1 MKTKILIYVFLIS
14 AILFPQTKYLI
25 YFKDKGIPLSKA
37 LAQNT
42 AVYQSV
48 INSLSA
54 KCIQRREKVMGKN
67 IITYEDVPIKE
78 DYIKAIENQGIK
90 IQNKLNWFN
99 AVSAYLTAPELNIIS
114 SFPFVQKIEQ
124 VKELNIA
131 NPNSLEKI
139 FPEQIK
145 DISAD
150 TLYGQSFQEFN
161 LSDIPQV
168 HAKGITGK
176 GVIIGILDDGF
187 KWREHESLVNQN
199 VLSEY
204 NYVFH
209 VTSTEPQPGDIIESG
224 DHGTYVF
231 SLIGGYKPGKIIGVA
246 YNAQFILAKTEDD
259 RSESHI
265 EEDNYAAA
273 LEWMEGLGVDI
284 TTSSLGY
291 SIFDDTTYS
300 YSYKDM
306 DGKTTICAKAVE
318 LAFQRGV
325 ITVSAAGNDGDNSW
339 YYIETPGDGTHI
351 LTIGAVDS
359 NNNLASFSSRGPTY
373 DGRIKPDVV
382 AMGLN
387 NYGADVASGFSS
399 YGIGSGTSYA
409 TPISAG
415 VAALLLSAYPK
426 LTNIQVRNIIRETAG
441 NASNPNNN
449 IGFGLISAEKSI
461 GYPIFYF
468 DSVSNRFI
476 LNKIFFSN
484 NGIKSNSAIL
494 HYALN
499 FSTFN
504 SANLT
509 YDDTLKYSYQFPQIS
524 SGDSIQFYFTYND
537 SLNNSFREP
546 SAGDFSYNLSNG
558 NVNIINDTIS
568 NTVPKYTLG
577 NSYPNPFYPFSS
589 SGQSAKIPFYS
600 SSVKPAKL
608 TIYNSLGQIV
618 RILFNGNAS
627 QGNTIVSWNGKSMSG
642 KFCSSGVY
650 FYVLTLGSQ
659 SFSNKLVLLK

>member
-1 MKTKILIYVFLIS
+1 MKTKILFYFFLIT
-14 AILFPQTKYLI
+14 AVLFPQTKYFI
-25 YFKDKGIPLSKA
+25 YFKDKGIPFSKT
-37 LAQNT
+37 LAKSSATYQ
-42 AVYQSV
+42 AVL
-48 INSLSA
+48 NSLSSR
-54 KCIQRREKVMGKN
+54 CIQRREKVMGEN

-78 DYIKAIENQGIK
+78 DYITAIENQGIK

-99 AVSAYLTAPELNIIS
+99 AVSAYLTASELSKIS
-114 SFPFVQKIEQ
+114 SLPFVQKIEK
-124 VKELNIA
+124 VKELDLA

-139 FPEQIK
+139 YPEQNK
-145 DISAD
+145 EISAD

-199 VLSEY
+199 VLDEY

-209 VTSTEPQPGDIIESG
+209 VTSTEPQPGDIPSSG

-231 SLIGGYKPGKIIGVA
+231 SLIGGYKPGKIVGTA
-246 YNAQFILAKTEDD
+246 YNAKFILAKTEDD

-359 NNNLASFSSRGPTY
+359 NNSLASFSSRGPTY
-373 DGRIKPDVV
+373 DGRIKPDIV
-382 AMGLN
+382 AMGEY
-387 NYGADVASGFSS
+387 NYGADVSSGFSS
-399 YGIGSGTSYA
+399 YGIGSGTSFA
-409 TPISAG
+409 TPIAAG
-415 VAALLLSAYPK
+415 VAALLLSAYPN
-426 LTNIQVRNIIRETAG
+426 LTNIQVRDILRENAG
-441 NASNPNNN
+441 NASNPNND
-449 IGFGLISAEKSI
+449 IGYGLISAEKSI
-461 GYPIFYF
+461 AYPNFYL
-468 DSVSNRFI
+468 DSASNRFI

-484 NGIKSNSAIL
+484 QGVKTNSAIL

-504 SANLT
+504 SVNLN
-509 YDDTLKYSYQFPQIS
+509 YDDSLKYSYKFPQIS
-524 SGDSIQFYFTYND
+524 SGDSIQFYFSYID
-537 SLNNSFREP
+537 SLNNLFREP
-546 SAGDFSYNLSNG
+546 TTGEFSFSLGNG
-558 NVNIINDTIS
+558 MVNIINNIITNSSSQTI
-568 NTVPKYTLG
+568 LG
-577 NSYPNPFYPFSS
+577 NSFPNPFYPISS
-589 SGQSAKIPFYS
+589 SGNTVKIPFYS
-600 SSVKPAKL
+600 NSVKLARL

-618 RILFNGNAS
+618 KILFNGNS
-627 QGNTIVSWNGKSMSG
+627 LQGNTTVPWDGKSASG
-642 KFCSSGVY
+642 KYCSSGVY
-650 FYVLTLGSQ
+650 FYVLTLGSK
-659 SFSNKLVLLK
+659 SYFNKLVLLK

>member
-1 MKTKILIYVFLIS
+1 M
-14 AILFPQTKYLI
+14 
-25 YFKDKGIPLSKA
+25 G
-37 LAQNT
+37 
-42 AVYQSV
+42 
-48 INSLSA
+48 NS
-54 KCIQRREKVMGKN
+54 

-78 DYIKAIENQGIK
+78 DYISAIENQGIK

-99 AVSAYLTAPELNIIS
+99 AVSAYLTSPELSIIS
-114 SFPFVQKIEQ
+114 SFPFVQKIVP

-139 FPEQIK
+139 FPDKIK

-168 HAKGITGK
+168 HAMGITGK

-187 KWREHESLVNQN
+187 KWREHESLVNQY
-199 VLSEY
+199 VLEEY

-209 VTSTEPQPGDIIESG
+209 VTSTEPQPGDIPESG

-231 SLIGGYKPGKIIGVA
+231 SLIGGYKPGKIVGVA
-246 YNAQFILAKTEDD
+246 YNAKFILAKTEDD

-273 LEWMEGLGVDI
+273 LEWMESLGVDI

-359 NNNLASFSSRGPTY
+359 YNNLASFSSRGPTY
-373 DGRIKPDVV
+373 DGRIKPDIV
-382 AMGLN
+382 AMGES

-409 TPISAG
+409 TPIAAG

-426 LTNIQVRNIIRETAG
+426 LTNIQVRNILRETAG
-441 NASNPNNN
+441 NAASPNNN
-449 IGFGLISAEKSI
+449 IGYGLVSAEKSI
-461 GYPIFYF
+461 DYPIFYF
-468 DSVSNRFI
+468 DSVSNRFTI
-476 LNKIFFSN
+476 NKIFFSN
-484 NGIKSNSAIL
+484 YGIKSNSAFL
-494 HYALN
+494 HYAVN

-504 SANLT
+504 SENLT
-509 YDDTLKYSYQFPQIS
+509 YDDTLKYFYQFPQIS
-524 SGDSIQFYFTYND
+524 SGDSIQFYFTYTD
-537 SLNNSFREP
+537 SLNNSYREP
-546 SAGDFSYNLSNG
+546 TTGEFSFSLSNG
-558 NVNIINDTIS
+558 NVNLINDSINNTI
-568 NTVPKYTLG
+568 PQYTLG
-577 NSYPNPFYPFSS
+577 NNYPNPFYPLSS
-589 SGQSAKIPFYS
+589 SGHTTKIPFYS
-600 SSVKPAKL
+600 SSVNSAKL
-608 TIYNSLGQIV
+608 SIYNSLGQIV
-618 RILFNGNAS
+618 RILINGIVP
-627 QGNTIVSWNGKSMSG
+627 QGNTIVSWDGKSNQG
-642 KFCSSGVY
+642 KLCASGVY
-650 FYVLTLGSQ
+650 FYVLTLGTKN
-659 SFSNKLVLLK
+659 FSNKLVLLK